1 MTSHLFI
8 VDSSPAVLRLVEQAF
23 STEGYE
29 VSAFK
34 DGAAALDGAK
44 RLNPEIV
51 IADFHLED
59 IPFPD
64 FCKQLKKNEHLAQT
78 PIISLISSS
87 DRPDEKYLHS
97 LGVKA
102 FLEKPFQATD
112 LMSLVKNLPSEKEG
126 SSGRS
131 RQSGPIQPDVSV
143 EEAMRGLLD
152 QLLRSITEQAER
164 TTSQLL
170 PDLVTQEV
178 GTRLSRIVQDIVS
191 QHLSGMEAK
200 MRQSLA
206 DTAGRMV
213 REMTENLVKEIVEP
227 TVRKHLPDALKQHLG
242 PTDKLVKEAVEEAAS
257 QHAHQAAE
265 GVVREAAKEIIEK
278 VARKVVP
285 DLAEAEVKK
294 EIERLTA

>member
-1 MTSHLFI
+1 MPSHLFI

-23 STEGYE
+23 SAEGYE
-29 VSAFK
+29 VTAFK
-34 DGAAALDGAK
+34 DGTTALDGAN
-44 RLNPEIV
+44 RLNPEVV

-59 IPFPD
+59 IPFSD
-64 FCKQLKKNEHLAQT
+64 FCKHLKKNVHLAHT

-102 FLEKPFQATD
+102 FLEKPFQAAD
-112 LMSLVKNLPSEKEG
+112 LMSLVKNLPSD
-126 SSGRS
+126 R
-131 RQSGPIQPDVSV
+131 RRPSGPIKPDVPV
-143 EEAMRGLLD
+143 EEAMRGLLE

-178 GTRLSRIVQDIVS
+178 GARLSRIVQDIAS

-200 MRQSLA
+200 MRQNLA
-206 DTAGRMV
+206 DTVGSMV
-213 REMTENLVKEIVEP
+213 KEITESLVKKIVEP

-257 QHAHQAAE
+257 QHARQAAE
-265 GVVREAAKEIIEK
+265 GVVREAAKEIIEQ
-278 VARKVVP
+278 VARNVVP